1 MSNYLLGID
10 AGGTKTQ
17 GILKALASNETW
29 SYKSGQGS
37 LTIDFSSAVINIKEV
52 AEQLL
57 TQGKC
62 AAEETILVC
71 GAAGACNDSLKL
83 ALEKI
88 LQPMNFQKLVFTTDA
103 QLSLYGAGEGAAII
117 VIALGT
123 GSVAMR
129 LDEFGTEK
137 QFGGWGFAAGDQGG
151 GAYIGRELVAAI
163 LREFDRDDFQ
173 PDELISA
180 VLKII
185 GAERQA
191 ILNWLKNATATQFA
205 SLSSLVSDAYST
217 SQLAQTILHKA
228 ALEVEH
234 LILLAQGKL
243 RLPICMI
250 GGLAKV
256 ITPLLSKNIRA
267 LIIPS
272 KGDAVDGAIY
282 LAKQLL

>member
-17 GILKALASNETW
+17 GILRALDSKETW

-37 LTIDFSSAVINIKEV
+37 LSIDFSSASINIKEV

-62 AAEETILVC
+62 AAEETIVVC
-71 GAAGACNDSLKL
+71 GAAGACNESLKL
-83 ALEKI
+83 ALEKT
-88 LQPMNFQKLVFTTDA
+88 LQALNFQKLVITTDA

-117 VIALGT
+117 VLALGT

-129 LDEFGTEK
+129 LDKFGIEK
-137 QFGGWGFAAGDQGG
+137 QFGGWGFVAGDQGG

-173 PDELISA
+173 PDEFITA

-185 GAERQA
+185 GTDKQA

-205 SLSSLVSDAYST
+205 SLSSLVSDANST
-217 SQLAQTILHKA
+217 SQLAQTILQQA

-234 LILLAQGKL
+234 LIHSAQGKHQ
-243 RLPICMI
+243 LPICMI

-256 ITPLLSKNIRA
+256 ITPLLSAQIQA
-267 LIIPS
+267 LIIPA
-272 KGDAVDGAIY
+272 KGEAVDGAIY
-282 LAKQLL
+282 LAEQLI